1 MSYWYCFWM
10 NNLVLSNGTWYNRCS
25 MCFALSM
32 MLTDVLVLP
41 FLSQIHDGF
50 CFEFNKNQVR
60 HDNVAIVTEKQDGQ
74 TSCFE
79 HAEQDTCEWAD
90 WETCLLAHVCPMC
103 LSMPT
108 ESTWPLLL
116 CVFVSIMFFRQY
128 ITVHVFLFKWYYLT
142 LFVVGVMTLLIG
154 VMVLATP
161 GVMFTV

>member
-1 MSYWYCFWM
+1 
-10 NNLVLSNGTWYNRCS
+10 

-79 HAEQDTCEWAD
+79 HAEQDTCE
-90 WETCLLAHVCPMC
+90 
-103 LSMPT
+103 
-108 ESTWPLLL
+108 
-116 CVFVSIMFFRQY
+116 
-128 ITVHVFLFKWYYLT
+128 
-142 LFVVGVMTLLIG
+142 
-154 VMVLATP
+154 
-161 GVMFTV
+161 